1 MTDGFFSW
9 LVRIRT
15 KFCPLGPRP
24 GGPPKPTN
32 QANNPC
38 ALCISMFLLKFIHG
52 QWSVFHHISL
62 FVHFFPWFLPKRNH
76 LPIPPPLPP
85 RIPWVPAPGFQWIAM
100 SSIPQHL
107 RAAAGSAERSAFQWD
122 QWKGLGMSGAFWD
135 TSFGL
140 RWCLIIFVCLHVIDI
155 DDSCDLRVP
164 RLYCETSINQWD
176 FNSIWFTLVLKTP
189 VINTTTKPTSNFGWF
204 IRPISGKSWWII
216 TLGWPHC
223 IETHWTEGWLKF
235 NVVTFD
241 PSIWFV

>member
-1 MTDGFFSW
+1 MTDWFFSW

-15 KFCPLGPRP
+15 ILPLRP
-24 GGPPKPTN
+24 ELGDLP
-32 QANNPC
+32 NPQIKQIIMC
-38 ALCISMFLLKFIHG
+38 F
-52 QWSVFHHISL
+52 VHISVL
-62 FVHFFPWFLPKRNH
+62 AIFHSRPMIRVSSHFTFFSFFSVVSSQKKPP
-76 LPIPPPLPP
+76 PIPPPLSP

-107 RAAAGSAERSAFQWD
+107 REWD
-122 QWKGLGMSGAFWD
+122 QWKGLGMSGVFWD

-140 RWCLIIFVCLHVIDI
+140 RWCFIIFVCLHVIDI

-164 RLYCETSINQWD
+164 RLYCETSMNQWD